1 MRTMCDIHSIFI
13 RLQTVCESFVEYI
26 QQTTFAKAWNIFR
39 MRSILAGIATSFKLT
54 YFKVVL
60 NFSA

>member
-1 MRTMCDIHSIFI
+1 
-13 RLQTVCESFVEYI
+13 
-26 QQTTFAKAWNIFR
+26 

-60 NFSA
+60 NFSAWNKFAFEKSLKWTVNKLES